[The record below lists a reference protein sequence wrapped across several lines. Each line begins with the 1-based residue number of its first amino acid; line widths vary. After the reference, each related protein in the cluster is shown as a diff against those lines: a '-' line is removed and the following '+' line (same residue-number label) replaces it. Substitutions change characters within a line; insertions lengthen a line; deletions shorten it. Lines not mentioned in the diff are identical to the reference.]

1 MYKLIDII
9 VCLDNIKKF
18 GKICEDGNLEL
29 VTDINEATK
38 FIENYNQELTYY
50 LDNYRNKYVASN
62 FISCTVPEVIL
73 NNPIKNIL
81 QEHVKSDKLEKY
93 F

>member
-1 MYKLIDII
+1 MYKVLEII

-18 GKICEDGNLEL
+18 GKICEDGTLEL

-38 FIENYNQELTYY
+38 FTEPYKQELTYY
-50 LDNYRNKYVASN
+50 LDNYRNKYVDTK
-62 FISCTVPEVIL
+62 FISYTVPEVIL

-81 QEHVKSDKLEKY
+81 QKHVNSDKLYKY